1 MVCKNKL
8 FQVSRMADIRSSI
21 TCPKLVDLY
30 DHWNRIRGIRNVPN
44 RADFDPIDIPKL
56 LPYIILYDVERG
68 PIRFRIR
75 LEGTAV
81 AAVRRRPG
89 TGRYL
94 DEPGIVVLH
103 NGVIEAFTR
112 MIADRQ
118 PWYSEGSFRLEDGRS
133 GHLHRLALPLSRDG
147 VSVDMILVGFIHDL
161 TAT

>member
-1 MVCKNKL
+1 
-8 FQVSRMADIRSSI
+8 MADIRSSI
-21 TCPKLVDLY
+21 AHPKLVELY
-30 DHWNRIRGIRNVPN
+30 DYWNRIRDMRDVP
-44 RADFDPIDIPKL
+44 RRMDFDPVDIPKL
-56 LPYIILYDVERG
+56 LPFLILHEVERD

-118 PWYSEGSFRLEDGRS
+118 PWYSEGFFSLEDGRS
-133 GHLHRLALPLSRDG
+133 GHLHRLALPLSRDDI
-147 VSVDMILVGFIHDL
+147 SVDMILVGFIHDL
-161 TAT
+161 TAS

>member
-1 MVCKNKL
+1 MGNSKRL
-8 FQVSRMADIRSSI
+8 QESHMADIRSSI
-21 TCPKLVDLY
+21 AHPKLVDLY
-30 DHWNRIRGIRNVPN
+30 DYWNRIRGLRDVPA

-56 LPYIILYDVERG
+56 LPYLILNEVERN

-147 VSVDMILVGFIHDL
+147 VSVDMILVGFIHEL
-161 TAT
+161 TAS